1 VACDVFLFE
10 TLKMISMEASSH
22 YQLSLRIDFKVWL
35 HILFVKCLIIRDV
48 LDTVA
53 SVTKIKHN
61 RS

>member
-1 VACDVFLFE
+1 
-10 TLKMISMEASSH
+10 
-22 YQLSLRIDFKVWL
+22 
-35 HILFVKCLIIRDV
+35 VKCLIIRDV